1 MHNAPKVAR
10 LRALRYNIDVKWVA
24 ILGVACALGCSPSG
38 PAQTIDAYGRALRR
52 RDFSESYELMSSAFR
67 TRVSRQDYARMM
79 RNSSREVDE
88 TAKRLR
94 SGGGKLEV
102 SAEFDYGIGD
112 QMHLVQEGGQWRIRT
127 NPLEF
132 YDQTT
137 PKSALRSFL
146 RAYRLGRWDVMLQ
159 FVPNAY
165 RNRMDSGKVKAQF
178 TGDSKAATDL
188 LIQTLEAYADE
199 PIVERGNDARMTY
212 ADKFE
217 VRFLRE
223 DGVWK
228 IQDLD

>member
-1 MHNAPKVAR
+1 MLR
-10 LRALRYNIDVKWVA
+10 LRVAVVRVLRYNADVKWVA
-24 ILGVACALGCSPSG
+24 IVAVALGCSRSG
-38 PAQTIDAYGRALRR
+38 PAQTLDAYGRALHR
-52 RDFSESYELMSSAFR
+52 RDFDASYGLMSSAFR
-67 TRVSRQDYARMM
+67 ARVSRENYARMM
-79 RNSSREVDE
+79 RNNSREVDE

-102 SAEFDYGIGD
+102 TAEFDYGIGD
-112 QMHLVQEGGQWRIRT
+112 QMHLVQEGGEWRILT

-137 PKSALRSFL
+137 PKAALRSFL
-146 RAYRLGRWDVMLQ
+146 RAYRLARWDVMLQ

-165 RNRMDSGKVKAQF
+165 RAKMDGEKVKAQF
-178 TGDSKAATDL
+178 SGASKAPTEL

-212 ADKFE
+212 ADKYE

-228 IQDLD
+228 IEDLD

>member
-1 MHNAPKVAR
+1 MPNAPRVAR
-10 LRALRYNIDVKWVA
+10 ALALRYNTYVKWLA
-24 ILGVACALGCSPSG
+24 ILGLALGCSWSG
-38 PAQTIDAYGRALRR
+38 PSQTLDAYGRALQS
-52 RDFSESYELMSSAFR
+52 RDFDASYDLMSSGFR
-67 TRVSRQDYARMM
+67 ARVSRDSYARMM
-79 RNSSREVDE
+79 RNNAREVDE

-94 SGGGKLEV
+94 GGNGKLEV

-112 QMHLVQEGGQWRIRT
+112 QMHLVLEDGEWRIRT

-132 YDQTT
+132 YDQST
-137 PKSALRSFL
+137 PKAALRSFL
-146 RAYRLGRWDVMLQ
+146 RTYRLGRWDAMLQ

-165 RNRMDSGKVKAQF
+165 RQKMDTEKIKAQF
-178 TGDSKAATDL
+178 TGPSKAQTEL

-212 ADKFE
+212 ADKHQVKFQK
-217 VRFLRE
+217 E